1 MHVIALTS
9 SKGGVGKSTL
19 AVSLAGAL
27 AIRGKTVL
35 VDEDH
40 AINTSRKWVGESEMP
55 VELATLGKYPK
66 GTRTVVI
73 DTEGR
78 PALADM
84 VQLSKVSDVVLIPTG
99 PNGTEME
106 ATVDL
111 WNQLTQAGADMK
123 RVKVIVTRAGPTG
136 QVGQQARDHLRSLG
150 LNVCQSVVRSYA
162 AFQRAQE
169 QRLQVRDVKDERAA
183 NAWADIMELAMEVG
197 G

>member
-1 MHVIALTS
+1 MHIIALTS

-27 AIRGKTVL
+27 AIRGRTVL

-40 AINTSRKWVGESEMP
+40 AIATSRKWVGESAMP
-55 VELATLGKYPK
+55 VELAEVGHYPK

-84 VQLSKVSDVVLIPTG
+84 VQLSRVSDTVLIPTG

-106 ATVDL
+106 ATVEL
-111 WNQLTQAGADMK
+111 WEQLAQAGADMD
-123 RVKVIVTRAGPTG
+123 RVRVVVTRAGPTG

-150 LNVCQSVVRSYA
+150 LNVCQSVVRNYA

-169 QRLQVRDVKDERAA
+169 QRLQVRDVKDDRAP
-183 NAWADIMELAMEVG
+183 NAWGDITELALEVG